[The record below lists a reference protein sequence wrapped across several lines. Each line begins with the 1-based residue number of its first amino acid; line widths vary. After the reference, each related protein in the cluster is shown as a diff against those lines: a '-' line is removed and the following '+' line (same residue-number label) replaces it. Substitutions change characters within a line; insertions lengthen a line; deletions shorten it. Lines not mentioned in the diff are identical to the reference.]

1 MNVTDYFISTLCY
14 FDNEAAR
21 QATHKKKKN
30 NNERNKKPE
39 QRLICPFGES
49 LLAYKIS
56 GAYHFKMHA
65 KAPTTR
71 TKLNQE

>member
-21 QATHKKKKN
+21 QATHKKKT
-30 NNERNKKPE
+30 NEQNKKPE

-56 GAYHFKMHA
+56 GA
-65 KAPTTR
+65 
-71 TKLNQE
+71 